1 MKSCYLLNL
10 IKGIIL
16 ILFFNIFQE
25 RASSNNNYEQ
35 DSLSLKYRL
44 DNEFDLVFV
53 IAFQKILQL
62 SYVDKFLDDIQ
73 LEFRDKYKNDLA
85 RKNYFMVK
93 LYLNINI
100 YKMFIYF
107 FFLLICLELRNL
119 NLVKISKKYLS
130 LLKSGVELK
139 LVSQSRCV
147 HLMSLQNQ
155 KKL

>member
-1 MKSCYLLNL
+1 VYLL
-10 IKGIIL
+10 
-16 ILFFNIFQE
+16 QE
-25 RASSNNNYEQ
+25 RTSSNNNYEQ

-93 LYLNINI
+93 SYCKFILYQ
-100 YKMFIYF
+100 Y
-107 FFLLICLELRNL
+107 
-119 NLVKISKKYLS
+119 
-130 LLKSGVELK
+130 
-139 LVSQSRCV
+139 
-147 HLMSLQNQ
+147 
-155 KKL
+155 

>member
-1 MKSCYLLNL
+1 MTYNC
-10 IKGIIL
+10 
-16 ILFFNIFQE
+16 FQE
-25 RASSNNNYEQ
+25 RTCSNNNYEQ

-93 LYLNINI
+93 SWTVY
-100 YKMFIYF
+100 FIYN
-107 FFLLICLELRNL
+107 LYQLIL
-119 NLVKISKKYLS
+119 IS
-130 LLKSGVELK
+130 
-139 LVSQSRCV
+139 
-147 HLMSLQNQ
+147 
-155 KKL
+155 